1 MTPYNLKLSSE
12 YLIRAELSRAE
23 RTMHIGKRKKLYE
36 KLHPETRATE
46 VGGPGRAKTR
56 RQIGDDIAERFT
68 KNTAKKRNRPER
80 RSSSPWADSPSR
92 CPEVADQL
100 LLRVDGDH
108 QLAGRLLTPAI
119 EKLKQCALVD
129 RELLQRLALDARH
142 DAGNQPARQAHF
154 QDTDTMLNI
163 RSLRRRSIIASTPM
177 RE

>member
-12 YLIRAELSRAE
+12 YLIRAELSPAE

-80 RSSSPWADSPSR
+80 RRD
-92 CPEVADQL
+92 
-100 LLRVDGDH
+100 RVRRGGATG
-108 QLAGRLLTPAI
+108 AGRLCCRPGPSS
-119 EKLKQCALVD
+119 ENG
-129 RELLQRLALDARH
+129 H
-142 DAGNQPARQAHF
+142 GP
-154 QDTDTMLNI
+154 
-163 RSLRRRSIIASTPM
+163 LRRRSDTAPRPCRPGFM
-177 RE
+177 